1 MSWLGVEASFGSGA
15 TTGLDPS
22 ISFSRLS
29 LSKIRKDL
37 SQRELYFFASLVLFY
52 SVPTSLVALLILL
65 VSFIAGYSN
74 RPPHGPHGG
83 PVSAHTEF
91 FVRDNYLTA
100 KNLTSRTSS
109 QMAPVAST
117 SQNAARLMPT
127 PLTIRSD
134 PKASSSRTAMARARI
149 PAAKISSERMAI
161 TRYLRFRAEKFSC
174 GQRGCPHS
182 FEVDP

>member
-1 MSWLGVEASFGSGA
+1 MGVARRRDSN
-15 TTGLDPS
+15 PS
-22 ISFSRLS
+22 IPFSRLS
-29 LSKIRKDL
+29 LSKNSERSEPKGIIL
-37 SQRELYFFASLVLFY
+37 LCQSCPFY
-52 SVPTSLVALLILL
+52 SMPTSLVALL
-65 VSFIAGYSN
+65 N

-83 PVSAHTEF
+83 PVSAPHGV
-91 FVRDNYLTA
+91 FVRDNYLAA

-109 QMAPVAST
+109 QMAPAAST
-117 SQNAARLMPT
+117 SQNATRLMPT

>member
-1 MSWLGVEASFGSGA
+1 MSSICMSWLGVEASFGSGA

-22 ISFSRLS
+22 IPFSRLS

-37 SQRELYFFASLVLFY
+37 SQRELYFFASPVLFIRCLN
-52 SVPTSLVALLILL
+52 SLVALL
-65 VSFIAGYSN
+65 N

-83 PVSAHTEF
+83 AVCAPHGV
-91 FVRDNYLTA
+91 FVRDNYLAA

-117 SQNAARLMPT
+117 SQNATRLMPT